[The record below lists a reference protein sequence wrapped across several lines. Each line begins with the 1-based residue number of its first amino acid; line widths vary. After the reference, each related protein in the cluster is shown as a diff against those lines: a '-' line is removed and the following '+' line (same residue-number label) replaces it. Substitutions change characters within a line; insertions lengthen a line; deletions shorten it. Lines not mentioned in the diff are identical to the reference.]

1 MLNESEK
8 VIDFGQKGVCWFRVL
23 HCHGCCATYSW
34 YAHLMAARSAKL
46 VAQSVVF
53 WYCFSSW
60 LQPFNQSIRFVCL
73 SSTNILKDN
82 EPMISCSRRGGSYKS
97 SNFLPMRNTWA
108 LWCWVDT
115 SQPASE
121 PEVINNMQVY
131 WTCLYICSHLFCIM
145 FYPIRSQFQ
154 LNLNC
159 VKRTTVWAPCCV
171 AMEIWAAQF
180 FVMLEVR
187 RRKEFCNQTQPTF
200 RDSSSAYQVCGS
212 VFAEV
217 KYFILRQTKHE
228 TRRYTRYEMCAVV
241 CTCRQRREITLSA
254 TGMVESSW
262 QIRLQNNFAFSA
274 RIYS

>member
-131 WTCLYICSHLFCIM
+131 WTFLFICSYLFCIM

-159 VKRTTVWAPCCV
+159 VKKDHCLSTMLCCHGDLSCSV
-171 AMEIWAAQF
+171 LCNARSQAAEGILQPNSAHFSWLIVRLSSVRVGFCRSEI
-180 FVMLEVR
+180 L
-187 RRKEFCNQTQPTF
+187 
-200 RDSSSAYQVCGS
+200 
-212 VFAEV
+212 
-217 KYFILRQTKHE
+217 YFE
-228 TRRYTRYEMCAVV
+228 TD
-241 CTCRQRREITLSA
+241 
-254 TGMVESSW
+254 
-262 QIRLQNNFAFSA
+262 
-274 RIYS
+274 